1 MHHARYLALLENSLY
16 VCVFV
21 LQGFKDLL
29 VSSFNTED
37 ASLYWWIMLLGILLI
52 VFSIGGGV
60 GQWMY
65 ARSPFLLI
73 HADFTYFSTSAH
85 VHV

>member
-1 MHHARYLALLENSLY
+1 M
-16 VCVFV
+16 

-29 VSSFNTED
+29 VSSFNNED

-52 VFSIGGGV
+52 ILSIGGGV

-65 ARSPFLLI
+65 ALSPF
-73 HADFTYFSTSAH
+73 Y
-85 VHV
+85 